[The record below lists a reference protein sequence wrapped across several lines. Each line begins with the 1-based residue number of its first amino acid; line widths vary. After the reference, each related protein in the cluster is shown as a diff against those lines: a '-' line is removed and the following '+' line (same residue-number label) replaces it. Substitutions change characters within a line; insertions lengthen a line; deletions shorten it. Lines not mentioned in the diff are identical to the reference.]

1 MSTTP
6 PLTYSSAV
14 TGVHEICYGKKPTD
28 SKWVAP
34 EIRGSAAQI
43 RSKTTINDK
52 RRGASRVEPQDGPSE
67 RLPSRAT
74 RVTHRVTLTPLPGT
88 APAANRSQQQPV
100 RGPDAPSHT
109 SQADIRYFPSGRPL
123 PHAHALLCMLQSDPF
138 LVPGANDT
146 TPSATSAQAPTFQ
159 EPAASANPRSCNKTT
174 AKWAQKTT
182 HATEGDLLPPQAGD
196 THIAHTLAGLKSVNK
211 MVAK

>member
-1 MSTTP
+1 MC
-6 PLTYSSAV
+6 YRGKSA
-14 TGVHEICYGKKPTD
+14 D
-28 SKWVAP
+28 SKWFAP

-52 RRGASRVEPQDGPSE
+52 RRGTSRVEPQDGPPE

-74 RVTHRVTLTPLPGT
+74 RVIHRVTLTPLPGT
-88 APAANRSQQQPV
+88 ASAANRSQQQPV
-100 RGPDAPSHT
+100 RGPDTTSHT

-123 PHAHALLCMLQSDPF
+123 PRAHALSCTSQSDPF

-146 TPSATSAQAPTFQ
+146 TPSATSAQALTFQ

-182 HATEGDLLPPQAGD
+182 YATEGDLLPPRAGD
-196 THIAHTLAGLKSVNK
+196 TYIASMLAGQNP
-211 MVAK
+211 